1 MQENRPIAPQG
12 GEEEAV
18 SLKYRGKKEG
28 LKAAILGFFIGL
40 AVIVPGVSGSAVAI
54 MMKLY
59 ERLLYAIAN
68 IIKKFKA
75 AILFLL
81 PIAAGGIVGFA
92 LGFLAVQQLLELIPF
107 AIILFFAGLMLG
119 AYPSIYDEYKKE
131 KHTPLRI
138 VLLVLG
144 IAIPVAISLC
154 SSLLSEGSIDL
165 SNLQWYHY
173 VLYLVLGFVM
183 AITQLVP
190 GLSATALLM
199 ACGTYTPLVESV
211 SLTYWGENPMVFLVY
226 GLLAVGFLVGLVV
239 ISKAVGFFLKK
250 WRGATFHLIGGLS
263 LGSIVSMI
271 VSPEAF
277 ACYREWSK
285 GSVDWLDLGLGAGL
299 FVVGTAL
306 AFLFYFYESRK
317 KAKEAAEASA
327 A

>member
-12 GEEEAV
+12 GEEETV
-18 SLKYRGKKEG
+18 SLKYRDKKEG

-154 SSLLSEGSIDL
+154 SSLLSEGSMDL

-173 VLYLVLGFVM
+173 GLYLVLGFVM

-190 GLSATALLM
+190 GLSATAILM
-199 ACGTYTPLVESV
+199 VFGYFSPIMESV
-211 SLTYWGENPMVFLVY
+211 HLSYWRENPQVFLVY
-226 GLLAVGFLVGLVV
+226 LCLVVGFAAGLFTF
-239 ISKAVGFFLKK
+239 SKVLNKIFEKKKKTAFF
-250 WRGATFHLIGGLS
+250 AITGLS
-263 LGSIVSMI
+263 LGSVLTMFFNPDIYAVYKGWAEG
-271 VSPEAF
+271 SPMLIDLLLGILLFAAGAAAAYAF
-277 ACYREWSK
+277 VR
-285 GSVDWLDLGLGAGL
+285 
-299 FVVGTAL
+299 
-306 AFLFYFYESRK
+306 YERK
-317 KAKEAAEASA
+317 KT
-327 A
+327 